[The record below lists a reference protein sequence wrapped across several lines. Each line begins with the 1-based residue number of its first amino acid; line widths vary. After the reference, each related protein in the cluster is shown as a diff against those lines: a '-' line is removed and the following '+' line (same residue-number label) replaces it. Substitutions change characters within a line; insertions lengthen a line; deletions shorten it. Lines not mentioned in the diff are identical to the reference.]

1 MNTARETVGG
11 TLSHRVAHERVLLA
25 HYVLKSWEEYEA
37 KMQRGGGRGIR
48 RKADY
53 FERIDA
59 AATEDCSRA
68 AQ

>member
-1 MNTARETVGG
+1 
-11 TLSHRVAHERVLLA
+11 VLLA